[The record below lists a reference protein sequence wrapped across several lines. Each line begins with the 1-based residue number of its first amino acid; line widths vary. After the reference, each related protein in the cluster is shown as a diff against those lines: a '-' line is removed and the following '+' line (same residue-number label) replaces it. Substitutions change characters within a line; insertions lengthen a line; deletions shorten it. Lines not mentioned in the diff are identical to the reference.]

1 MKHAVHRTSPKGPG
15 SPFIGRCV
23 NCGMTNLPASAAL
36 EDCPNVRG
44 VTQDE
49 ALIEAITGEPTK

>member
-15 SPFIGRCV
+15 QPFIGTCA
-23 NCGMTNLPASAAL
+23 NCGTPNLPASAAL

-49 ALIEAITGEPTK
+49 ALIEAITGGDNG